1 MQRMAVSLIWD
12 VACSKKT
19 WEHKIHKY
27 LQMGLEADE
36 LV

>member
-1 MQRMAVSLIWD
+1 MKRMAVSLIWG

-19 WEHKIHKY
+19 REHKIHKY
-27 LQMGLEADE
+27 LQMGLEVDE